1 MGDTNAQEGSGML
14 SGLGASADDI
24 LQVKMI
30 RHFHGNRER
39 VWGLSQ
45 SQNTKASSVQYQP
58 VLRATDKSL
67 EGVIV
72 DFFTGLPESRAS
84 QFIRT

>member
-30 RHFHGNRER
+30 RHFHGNRE
-39 VWGLSQ
+39 
-45 SQNTKASSVQYQP
+45 SSHFG
-58 VLRATDKSL
+58 SL
-67 EGVIV
+67 KTAKLVSGELDSDGCH
-72 DFFTGLPESRAS
+72 G
-84 QFIRT
+84 